1 MTLRLDPHELHVT
14 KYSLFS
20 PLLSSVSGERQVL
33 QVTYS
38 PTQDRLE
45 VFDQATGRVE
55 IHTNITP
62 QHILNLFLLKPPLN
76 NQPTTPIHTP
86 TRPQLR
92 KNKLHNMFLAPL
104 HPLANIRD
112 VRKDRLLIP
121 LTETLRGG
129 NDVAF
134 GARGEQVGVRGVQ
147 VGEEAFEEFVVFDGA
162 GFGVGPDSGAEDHVA
177 FFDFFFRLCGRC
189 CITARSF
196 AIFID
201 ASFREF
207 GFEVVGLGFGG
218 LLFLFLLQ
226 GGGVEFGVGG
236 GGRLIACG
244 GGLVFWFFGGFLFFG
259 EAFEELGD
267 FVDGGV

>member
-1 MTLRLDPHELHVT
+1 M
-14 KYSLFS
+14 
-20 PLLSSVSGERQVL
+20 
-33 QVTYS
+33 
-38 PTQDRLE
+38 
-45 VFDQATGRVE
+45 
-55 IHTNITP
+55 
-62 QHILNLFLLKPPLN
+62 
-76 NQPTTPIHTP
+76 
-86 TRPQLR
+86 
-92 KNKLHNMFLAPL
+92 
-104 HPLANIRD
+104 
-112 VRKDRLLIP
+112 
-121 LTETLRGG
+121 
-129 NDVAF
+129 
-134 GARGEQVGVRGVQ
+134 
-147 VGEEAFEEFVVFDGA
+147 GEEAFEEFVVFDGA